1 MSVKNDILLYHIAST
16 FNSVVKID
24 ICSESKKIIKNGKN
38 EEDLSI
44 KDKVYY
50 HSYSLKIVE
59 KLVEYITDN
68 LSYKL
73 KSFEINTQNDHE
85 IVHDFRIVCSK
96 NHIIHICMNHKNLS
110 VKDIIPEKLMKIC
123 KYQKN
128 TKVHKA
134 YAQEYQEIS
143 KKCYKKIKNYEKYSE
158 ISEKIKN
165 KEIIKPFSDL
175 VFETLSKK
183 RKCAQ
188 NLYNH
193 LFNDGNRIIL
203 KLYKNRFRIYDLDKD
218 LEEIKSFGMKISEDN
233 DITINFNNGTTFN
246 LKLRTNS
253 SEIKERLSL
262 KFRTTFVN
270 LDELFSICDTNV
282 ST

>member
-1 MSVKNDILLYHIAST
+1 MSVNNDILLYHIAST

-24 ICSESKKIIKNGKN
+24 VCPESKKLIKTGEN
-38 EEDLSI
+38 EDLSM

-59 KLVEYITDN
+59 KLVDYITDK
-68 LSYKL
+68 LSYKIKL
-73 KSFEINTQNDHE
+73 FEINTQDEHE
-85 IVHDFRIVCSK
+85 VIHDFRIICNK
-96 NHIIHICMNHKNLS
+96 NHTIHISMNHKSICVN
-110 VKDIIPEKLMKIC
+110 DIIPEKLMKIC

-128 TKVHKA
+128 TNVHKA
-134 YAQEYQEIS
+134 FAQEYQEIS

-158 ISEKIKN
+158 ISDKVKN
-165 KEIIKPFSDL
+165 KEIIKPFSNL

-193 LFNDGNRIIL
+193 LFNDSNRIIL

-218 LEEIKSFGMKISEDN
+218 LEEIKSFGMKISEDGE
-233 DITINFNNGTTFN
+233 ITISFNNGTVFT
-246 LKLRTNS
+246 LKLRTNA

>member
-1 MSVKNDILLYHIAST
+1 MSVNNDILLYHIAST
-16 FNSVVKID
+16 FNSVFEVE
-24 ICSESKKIIKNGKN
+24 ICSESKKLIKNGAKQ
-38 EEDLSI
+38 DLSI

-50 HSYSLKIVE
+50 HSYSIKIVE

-68 LSYKL
+68 LSHKI
-73 KSFEINTQNDHE
+73 KSFEINVEDDHE
-85 IVHDFRIVCSK
+85 IVHDFRILCNK
-96 NHIIHICMNHKNLS
+96 NNTIYISMNHKSLS
-110 VKDIIPEKLMKIC
+110 VNDIIPEKLMKIC

-128 TKVHKA
+128 TNVHKA
-134 YAQEYQEIS
+134 YSQEYQDLS
-143 KKCYKKIKNYEKYSE
+143 KKCHGKIKNCEKYSE

-165 KEIIKPFSDL
+165 KEIIKPFSNL

-193 LFNDGNRIIL
+193 LFNDGNRILL

-218 LEEIKSFGMKISEDN
+218 LEEIKSFGMKLSEDN
-233 DITINFNNGTTFN
+233 EITISFNNGTIFS
-246 LKLRTNS
+246 LKLKTNS